1 MSPSPAGVRHRIDDD
16 TVVDLAAARRERSRG
31 PRDDP
36 AARTVVLRVAG
47 AERQGEVYRHIGVN
61 DHLHLFDLHQI
72 LDVCLGFDTPEA
84 TGDGT
89 VAWWFGPAAGAGID
103 APGGRYDG
111 PGRGGGVGRGDRG
124 TGGGAGPGADEE
136 LHGDDEL
143 HLHLAEEGDEVTYHW
158 GLWAV
163 PVTVVGG
170 FPRDAATPD
179 ALCVGGYGSFTGAP
193 FDLPGINA
201 RLTGAETITDVLAA
215 VHPQVRGLIS
225 RSGLFDFV
233 PLLQALDLTAAVSSR
248 PERIDADGIDA
259 DGIDDVPPGARA
271 RTGAAPGVGAGAD
284 QGAHP
289 GAAEL
294 VPLAELPLE
303 DDQRGADAFW
313 ATVLALTC
321 LSDEELTDEV
331 ITTTMAALGWTA
343 ADGGNLGADEV
354 RDLCRASL
362 EQLAAHGGYGP
373 DRLPPVGRL
382 DLYRA
387 LLAGGTAPVD

>member
-1 MSPSPAGVRHRIDDD
+1 MSPSPAGVRHGIDDD

-47 AERQGEVYRHIGVN
+47 AESQGEVYRHIGVN

-89 VAWWFGPAAGAGID
+89 VAWWFGPAAAD
-103 APGGRYDG
+103 TAPGD
-111 PGRGGGVGRGDRG
+111 
-124 TGGGAGPGADEE
+124 DEE

-143 HLHLAEEGDEVTYHW
+143 HLHLAEEDDEVTYHW

-170 FPRDAATPD
+170 FPRDAATPG

-233 PLLQALDLTAAVSSR
+233 PLLQALDLTAA
-248 PERIDADGIDA
+248 ER
-259 DGIDDVPPGARA
+259 IDDVPPRARA
-271 RTGAAPGVGAGAD
+271 RTGAGPGAD
-284 QGAHP
+284 D
-289 GAAEL
+289 AAPEL

-303 DDQRGADAFW
+303 HDQRGADAFW

-343 ADGGNLGADEV
+343 PGGGNLEADEI
-354 RDLCRASL
+354 RGLCRDSL
-362 EQLAAHGGYGP
+362 DRLAAHGGYGP

-387 LLAGGTAPVD
+387 LLAGGAAPVD

>member
-1 MSPSPAGVRHRIDDD
+1 MSPSPAGVRHGIDDD

-47 AERQGEVYRHIGVN
+47 AESQGEVYRHIGVN

-89 VAWWFGPAAGAGID
+89 VAWWFGPAAAD
-103 APGGRYDG
+103 TAPGD
-111 PGRGGGVGRGDRG
+111 
-124 TGGGAGPGADEE
+124 DEE

-143 HLHLAEEGDEVTYHW
+143 HLHLAEEDDEVTYHW

-233 PLLQALDLTAAVSSR
+233 PLLQALDLTAA
-248 PERIDADGIDA
+248 ER
-259 DGIDDVPPGARA
+259 IDDVPPRA
-271 RTGAAPGVGAGAD
+271 RTRTGAGPGADDAAP
-284 QGAHP
+284 
-289 GAAEL
+289 EL

-303 DDQRGADAFW
+303 QDQRGADAFW
-313 ATVLALTC
+313 ETVLALTC

-343 ADGGNLGADEV
+343 PGGGNLEADEI
-354 RDLCRASL
+354 RGLCRHSL
-362 EQLAAHGGYGP
+362 DRLAAHGGYGP

-387 LLAGGTAPVD
+387 LLAGGAAPVD